1 MAAPPVVGEDRI
13 RGVRRF
19 AVVVHPDFDT
29 VAAQLGNVAIELL
42 QGLELHVFAD
52 GGRLLETV
60 VRRRVLIEGETCRAN
75 HQNGIGGLH
84 GHRFNEG

>member
-1 MAAPPVVGEDRI
+1 M
-13 RGVRRF
+13 RRF
-19 AVVVHPDFDT
+19 GVVVHQHFNAVPTQRGD
-29 VAAQLGNVAIELL
+29 VAIELM
-42 QGLELHVFAD
+42 QGFELDVFRD
-52 GGRLLETV
+52 GGRTLETV